1 MLDFSVTDAGTGG
14 GGFQRDGVDG
24 VAAPARVNPYLDVFR
39 CGGSG
44 GHWSENGMGEERE
57 IVFGGLKW

>member
-1 MLDFSVTDAGTGG
+1 MLDFSVTDAGAGG

-24 VAAPARVNPYLDVFR
+24 VAAPTRVNPYLDVFR
-39 CGGSG
+39 CGGGG